1 MKDRCAYICVYYFK
15 FEVPDCRERL
25 ITTFKII
32 MSLVCDLKKNHNP
45 DSESFNG
52 LSVLGALMKLKNS
65 FNVPCAIRLGIYVFT

>member
-32 MSLVCDLKKNHNP
+32 MSLVCDLKIIIQIVNR
-45 DSESFNG
+45 
-52 LSVLGALMKLKNS
+52 LMNYP
-65 FNVPCAIRLGIYVFT
+65 FWERY